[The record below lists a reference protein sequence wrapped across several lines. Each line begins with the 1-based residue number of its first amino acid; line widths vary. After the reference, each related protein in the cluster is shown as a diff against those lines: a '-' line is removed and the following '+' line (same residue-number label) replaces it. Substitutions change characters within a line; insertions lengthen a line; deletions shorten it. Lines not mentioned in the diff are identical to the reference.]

1 MQNLLILGRDVLS
14 FSASDGSQNLKA
26 PNDQALKQNVVNIV
40 NSYAVAGWGIFIDS
54 NEPDCSKPNRQQP
67 GEMVKSIHQVI
78 GEMQFLMG
86 LLPGVI
92 NCYFCPDDNGA
103 RLFGVSRQGSWQFQ
117 QPEWTYSYKKPK
129 PGMLLAIIQSYKAML
144 APSGAAGY
152 MAPSGFGSLLMPGNP
167 STATAS
173 QFPAP
178 GSDIK
183 LQKIIVVDSQ
193 KSNKGAAEA
202 IGAEFVLGKDF
213 FSSSI

>member
-1 MQNLLILGRDVLS
+1 MQNLLILSRDVLS
-14 FSASDGSQNLKA
+14 FSASNGNQSLKA
-26 PNDQALKQNVVNIV
+26 PNDQALKQNVANIV
-40 NSYAVAGWGIFIDS
+40 NSYAIAGWGIFVGS
-54 NEPDCSKPNRQQP
+54 NELDCSKPNRHQP
-67 GEMVKSIHQVI
+67 GEMVKSLHQVI

-86 LLPGVI
+86 LLPGII
-92 NCYFCPDDNGA
+92 NCYFCPDENGA

-152 MAPSGFGSLLMPGNP
+152 M
-167 STATAS
+167 S

-183 LQKIIVVDSQ
+183 FQKVIVVDSQ
-193 KSNKGAAEA
+193 KSNKGAADA
-202 IGAEFVLGKDF
+202 IGAEFVLGEHF
-213 FSSSI
+213 FTI